1 MWQGRG
7 PCQQGGGTH
16 VEAPDA
22 GSCLA
27 SPDHLCQHPHLL
39 DLCRHLLRIR
49 ELLEK
54 SGHNAVEQGWPRWAG
69 SPRFWAV
76 VWLDGCT
83 SQGARHVMVP
93 MFLTCWWF
101 PNRR

>member
-16 VEAPDA
+16 IEAPDA

-54 SGHNAVEQGWPRWAG
+54 SGSSTMLWNGDGPDGLDHPGFGQWCGWMAVPPREPG
-69 SPRFWAV
+69 
-76 VWLDGCT
+76 T
-83 SQGARHVMVP
+83 
-93 MFLTCWWF
+93 
-101 PNRR
+101 